1 MTASRVD
8 SMNDLT
14 QEEIKTIAK
23 IIHKLEL
30 TEQEEIM
37 GWEIEICPKCGEAY
51 KVLPEYKLDNNY
63 CQFCKA

>member
-1 MTASRVD
+1 MI
-8 SMNDLT
+8 NFT
-14 QEEIKTIAK
+14 QDETKVIAK

-51 KVLPEYKLDNNY
+51 KVLPEYRQGNNY
-63 CQFCKA
+63 CQFCK